1 MHSSTNEVTCVY
13 GALNLLQLFLLL
25 ILFLN
30 NFIID
35 WMHRRTEKN
44 MKTHEFEEIRIS
56 DILNEIKK
64 LSSSIQNSCFRVFH

>member
-13 GALNLLQLFLLL
+13 GALNLLQLFLLP

-35 WMHRRTEKN
+35 WVHRRIGKN
-44 MKTHEFEEIRIS
+44 MKTHGFEKIRIS
-56 DILNEIKK
+56 DILNEIKN
-64 LSSSIQNSCFRVFH
+64 LVPN

>member
-13 GALNLLQLFLLL
+13 GALNLLQLFLLA

-35 WMHRRTEKN
+35 WVHRSTSKN
-44 MKTHEFEEIRIS
+44 MKTHGFEKIRIS
-56 DILNEIKK
+56 VILNEIKNLAK
-64 LSSSIQNSCFRVFH
+64 NFTK

>member
-13 GALNLLQLFLLL
+13 GALNLLQLFLLA

-35 WMHRRTEKN
+35 WVHKRSSKN
-44 MKTHEFEEIRIS
+44 MRTHGFEEIHIS
-56 DILNEIKK
+56 VILNDTKT
-64 LSSSIQNSCFRVFH
+64 

>member
-35 WMHRRTEKN
+35 WVHRRTGKN
-44 MKTHEFEEIRIS
+44 MKTHGFEKIRIS
-56 DILNEIKK
+56 VILNEIKNLANNFTK
-64 LSSSIQNSCFRVFH
+64 